1 MPPAARG
8 VNKCIQLW
16 YPGTPFSERLCGGR
30 PASPPLLR
38 GLRPPLKDFPRVT
51 IDYKD
56 ANCTRSRLQFG
67 TRGLPAFSSQL
78 YQITAAHPPRVRQ
91 PPDRRCRFMP
101 TNRTHESENQEGERH
116 QSSLMN
122 GFAYPVKP
130 VALLVPHRPVPQSI
144 PSGRREKP
152 SHRMAT
158 FYFFR

>member
-8 VNKCIQLW
+8 VNKCMQLW

-101 TNRTHESENQEGERH
+101 TNRTHESENPEGERH

-130 VALLVPHRPVPQSI
+130 VAFLVPHRPVPQSI